1 MPGDKLKLDRELEV
15 MSGGAINS
23 TNAIFTRYRGYLKL
37 AAAISVDPRL
47 RQKFDASDIVQETL
61 FEAVRDWDR
70 YGGSSEDERLAW
82 LRRMLAN
89 NLLDGVRRFRAEKR
103 DVGRER
109 SLDESVQATIGRLGD
124 MLASDASTP
133 SCRAMREERDLQI
146 ADAVAALPDAQR
158 EAVILQ
164 RWHGWTLS
172 EIGDLLGKSTEAVA
186 GLIFRAQRALHRSL
200 AEHAP

>member
-1 MPGDKLKLDRELEV
+1 
-15 MSGGAINS
+15 MSGS
-23 TNAIFTRYRGYLKL
+23 TLDPTNAIFTRYRSYLRL
-37 AAAISVDPRL
+37 TAAISVDPRL
-47 RQKFDASDIVQETL
+47 RDKFDASDIVQETL

-70 YGGSSEDERLAW
+70 HCGSSEEERLAW

-103 DVGRER
+103 DIGRER
-109 SLDESVQATIGRLGD
+109 SLDESMQATICRLGE
-124 MLASDASTP
+124 MLAVDSSTP
-133 SCRAMREERDLQI
+133 SVHAMREERDLQI

-172 EIGDLLGKSTEAVA
+172 QIGEHLGKTPEAVA
-186 GLIFRAQRALHRSL
+186 GLVFRAQRALHRSL
-200 AEHAP
+200 ADLAP